1 MCKIADT
8 TTGRL
13 HNFKIPLDEVTY
25 MTLHRTNDNY
35 ISEAENLRS
44 KVVNR
49 IGDVMGWGN
58 LVGGMVF
65 GLYILLDQQNTTF
78 LEYPVPFGMVILGL
92 LSLWVSK
99 QQGRDKV
106 RPHIYLLNYMLF
118 PLILF
123 YFIEDAATTIWS
135 LTFLYLLMAMA
146 LQSRRMLIYSFI
158 SSMVG
163 LVILMIIAPAE
174 LNVLLGVEDHVIR
187 MLLISV
193 AAAICMN
200 ALYSIK
206 DKEKLLFH
214 YIHKAEETAYL
225 DSFLKIPNRIDFNLY
240 VDHELKTKQ
249 LFLWKL
255 EINQFQSVYDVL
267 GHRRTDELLLMVK
280 KRLENKIS
288 DGTYL
293 AKGEGSTFLA
303 ATANFKMKDAE
314 ALLKEKIRYLTA
326 PYDLFGH
333 DYQLTFSI
341 GAALSGP
348 DGDNSDELMRHAQF
362 ALDQAKLE
370 GINQVVFSTDKLKSS
385 TMSQVQISEAL
396 YQANLDSEF
405 HLVYQPQIELKTN
418 QIVGVE
424 ALIRWNHPQLGMISP
439 GVFIEIAEKNGFI
452 VPLGKWILEKSCWEV
467 QMLSDSIGRPLKLA
481 VNVSF
486 IQIRQ
491 EGFVEEVLQILKKIG
506 FQPDRLEIEL
516 TERSL
521 FENRPEDLAKI
532 DALRAEGIR
541 IAIDDFGTG
550 YSSFGILAKVKVDKI
565 KVPRDFIENVDSNQN
580 SQRIVTTIASMADR
594 FDLTCLA
601 EGIERLEESD
611 FLHQLVC
618 QEVQGYYYAKPAV
631 IHQVEEWLA
640 TPREKRIEAA
650 SGNIAEP
657 V

>member
-1 MCKIADT
+1 
-8 TTGRL
+8 
-13 HNFKIPLDEVTY
+13 

-35 ISEAENLRS
+35 VSETESLKS
-44 KVVNR
+44 KFSSR
-49 IGDVMGWGN
+49 IGDAIGWWN
-58 LVGGMVF
+58 LAGGF
-65 GLYILLDQQNTTF
+65 FFSLYMLLDRQETTF
-78 LEYPVPFGMVILGL
+78 MEYPVPFGMILLGL

-99 QQGRDKV
+99 QQGSNIV
-106 RPHIYLLNYMLF
+106 RSHVYLLNYMLF
-118 PLILF
+118 PLILL

-135 LTFLYLLMAMA
+135 LAFLCLLMAMA
-146 LQSRRMLIYSFI
+146 LQSRRILFYSFI

-163 LVILMIIAPAE
+163 LSVLMITAPKQMT
-174 LNVLLGVEDHVIR
+174 VLLGIEDHITR
-187 MLLISV
+187 MVLLSI
-193 AAAICMN
+193 AGIIGLI

-225 DSFLKIPNRIDFNLY
+225 DPFLKIPNRFDFNLY
-240 VDHELKTKQ
+240 VDHKLKSSR
-249 LFLWKL
+249 LLLWKL
-255 EINQFQSVYDVL
+255 ELNQFQSVYDVL
-267 GHRRTDELLLMVK
+267 GHKRTDELLLMVK
-280 KRLENKIS
+280 QRLEAKMS
-288 DGTYL
+288 PDTYL
-293 AKGEGSTFLA
+293 AKGEGSTFLG
-303 ATANFKMKDAE
+303 ATSHFEADEPDAN
-314 ALLKEKIRYLTA
+314 LKVILRYLTA

-333 DYQLTFSI
+333 DYQLNFNI
-341 GAALSGP
+341 GASLSGP
-348 DGDNSDELMRHAQF
+348 DGNSSDELMRHAQF
-362 ALDQAKLE
+362 ALDQAKLD
-370 GINQVVFSTDKLKSS
+370 GINQIVFSSDKLKSS
-385 TMSQVQISEAL
+385 TMNQVQISEAL

-405 HLVYQPQIELKTN
+405 HVVYQPQIELKTN

-424 ALIRWNHPQLGMISP
+424 ALIRWDHPQLGVVSP

-452 VPLGKWILEKSCWEV
+452 VPLGKWILEKACWEV

-491 EGFVEEVLQILKKIG
+491 DGFVEEVLQILKKIG

-532 DALRAEGIR
+532 DALRAKGIR

-550 YSSFGILAKVKVDKI
+550 YSSFGILAKVQVDKI

-594 FDLTCLA
+594 FQLTCLA
-601 EGIERLEESD
+601 EGIERLEESN
-611 FLHQLVC
+611 FLHQLIC

-631 IHQVEEWLA
+631 INQVEEWLSM
-640 TPREKRIEAA
+640 PREKIISTISPGHTE
-650 SGNIAEP
+650 SVPE
-657 V
+657 

>member
-1 MCKIADT
+1 
-8 TTGRL
+8 
-13 HNFKIPLDEVTY
+13 
-25 MTLHRTNDNY
+25 MTLHRINDNY
-35 ISEAENLRS
+35 ISETESLKS
-44 KVVNR
+44 KFTSR
-49 IGDVMGWGN
+49 IGDAIGWGN
-58 LVGGMVF
+58 LAGGVIF
-65 GLYILLDQQNTTF
+65 GLYMLLDPQETTF
-78 LEYPVPFGMVILGL
+78 LEYPVPLGMIILGI
-92 LSLWVSK
+92 LSLWVNK
-99 QQGRDKV
+99 QQGSEKV
-106 RPHIYLLNYMLF
+106 RPHVYLLNYMLF
-118 PLILF
+118 PLILL

-146 LQSRRMLIYSFI
+146 LQSRRMLLYSFV
-158 SSMVG
+158 SSIVG
-163 LVILMIIAPAE
+163 LIILMMTAPKQ
-174 LNVLLGVEDHVIR
+174 LTVLLGIEDHIIR
-187 MLLISV
+187 LILFSI
-193 AAAICMN
+193 AGIIGLI

-206 DKEKLLFH
+206 DKEKLLYH

-225 DSFLKIPNRIDFNLY
+225 DPFLKIPNRFDFNLY
-240 VDHELKTKQ
+240 VDHELKESQ
-249 LFLWKL
+249 LLLWKL
-255 EINQFQSVYDVL
+255 ELNQFQSVYDVL
-267 GHRRTDELLLMVK
+267 GHQRTDELLLMVK
-280 KRLENKIS
+280 QRLEAKMT

-293 AKGEGSTFLA
+293 AKGEGSTFLGATSNFEA
-303 ATANFKMKDAE
+303 AELDEN
-314 ALLKEKIRYLTA
+314 LKEILRYLTA

-333 DYQLTFSI
+333 DYQLNFNI

-348 DGDNSDELMRHAQF
+348 DGDSSDELMRHAQF
-362 ALDQAKLE
+362 ALEQAKLD
-370 GINQVVFSTDKLKSS
+370 GINQIVFSSDKLKRS
-385 TMSQVQISEAL
+385 TMNQVQISEAL

-405 HLVYQPQIELKTN
+405 HVVYQPQIELKTN

-424 ALIRWNHPQLGMISP
+424 ALIRWDHPQMGMISP

-452 VPLGKWILEKSCWEV
+452 VPLGKWILEKACWEV

-532 DALRAEGIR
+532 DALRAKGIR

-550 YSSFGILAKVKVDKI
+550 YSSFGILAKVQVDKI

-594 FDLTCLA
+594 FQLTCLA
-601 EGIERLEESD
+601 EGIERLEESN
-611 FLHQLVC
+611 FLHQLIC

-631 IHQVEEWLA
+631 INQVEKWLSM
-640 TPREKRIEAA
+640 PREKIISTISANHNGSVIE
-650 SGNIAEP
+650 
-657 V
+657 

>member
-1 MCKIADT
+1 
-8 TTGRL
+8 
-13 HNFKIPLDEVTY
+13 

-35 ISEAENLRS
+35 VSETESLKS
-44 KVVNR
+44 KFSSR
-49 IGDVMGWGN
+49 IGDAIGWWN
-58 LVGGMVF
+58 LAGGF
-65 GLYILLDQQNTTF
+65 FFSLYMLLDRQETTF
-78 LEYPVPFGMVILGL
+78 MEYPVPFGMILLGL

-99 QQGRDKV
+99 QQGSNIV
-106 RPHIYLLNYMLF
+106 RSHVYLLDYMLF
-118 PLILF
+118 PLILL

-135 LTFLYLLMAMA
+135 LAFLCLLMAMA
-146 LQSRRMLIYSFI
+146 LQSRRILFYSFI

-163 LVILMIIAPAE
+163 LSVLMITAPKQMT
-174 LNVLLGVEDHVIR
+174 VLLGIEDHITR
-187 MLLISV
+187 MVLLSI
-193 AAAICMN
+193 AGIIGLI

-225 DSFLKIPNRIDFNLY
+225 DPFLKIPNRFDFNLY
-240 VDHELKTKQ
+240 VDHKLKSSR
-249 LFLWKL
+249 LLLWKL
-255 EINQFQSVYDVL
+255 ELNQFQSVYDVL
-267 GHRRTDELLLMVK
+267 GHKRTDELLLMVK
-280 KRLENKIS
+280 QRLEAKMS
-288 DGTYL
+288 PDTYL
-293 AKGEGSTFLA
+293 AKGEGSTFLG
-303 ATANFKMKDAE
+303 ATSHFEADEPDAN
-314 ALLKEKIRYLTA
+314 LKVILRYLTA

-333 DYQLTFSI
+333 DYQLNFNI
-341 GAALSGP
+341 GASLSGP
-348 DGDNSDELMRHAQF
+348 DGNSSDELMRHAQF
-362 ALDQAKLE
+362 ALDQAKLD
-370 GINQVVFSTDKLKSS
+370 GINQIVFSSDKLKSS
-385 TMSQVQISEAL
+385 TMNQVQISEAL

-405 HLVYQPQIELKTN
+405 HVVYQPQIELKTN

-424 ALIRWNHPQLGMISP
+424 ALIRWDHPQLGVVSP

-452 VPLGKWILEKSCWEV
+452 VPLGKWILEKACWEV

-491 EGFVEEVLQILKKIG
+491 DGFVEEVLQILKKIG

-532 DALRAEGIR
+532 DALRAKGIR

-550 YSSFGILAKVKVDKI
+550 YSSFGILAKVQVDKI

-594 FDLTCLA
+594 FQLTCLA
-601 EGIERLEESD
+601 EGIERLEESN
-611 FLHQLVC
+611 FLHQLIC

-631 IHQVEEWLA
+631 INQVEEWLSM
-640 TPREKRIEAA
+640 PREKIISTISPGHTE
-650 SGNIAEP
+650 SVPE
-657 V
+657 

>member
-1 MCKIADT
+1 
-8 TTGRL
+8 
-13 HNFKIPLDEVTY
+13 

-35 ISEAENLRS
+35 MSEAEKLRS
-44 KVVNR
+44 KVANR

-58 LVGGMVF
+58 LGGGIIF
-65 GLYILLDQQNTTF
+65 GIFIMMDGRGITF
-78 LEYPVPFGMVILGL
+78 LEYPVPIGMIILGL
-92 LSLWVSK
+92 LSLLVGK
-99 QQGRDKV
+99 RHGRDSV

-118 PLILF
+118 PLILL

-135 LTFLYLLMAMA
+135 LTFLYLLMAVT
-146 LQSRRMLIYSFI
+146 LQSRRMLLYSFV

-163 LVILMIIAPAE
+163 LIILMMTAPDQ
-174 LNVLLGVEDHVIR
+174 LTVLLGVEDHVIR
-187 MLLISV
+187 LVLISV
-193 AAAICMN
+193 AAVIC
-200 ALYSIK
+200 LSGIYSIK

-225 DSFLKIPNRIDFNLY
+225 DPFLKIPNRIDFNLY
-240 VDHELKTKQ
+240 VDHQLKTKQ

-255 EINQFQSVYDVL
+255 ELNQLQSVYDVL
-267 GHRRTDELLLMVK
+267 GHKRTDELLLMVTR
-280 KRLENKIS
+280 RLKGKLPA
-288 DGTYL
+288 DTYL

-303 ATANFKMKDAE
+303 ATSSFGREKLETD
-314 ALLKEKIRYLTA
+314 LKEMLRYLTA

-333 DYQLTFSI
+333 DYQLTFNI
-341 GAALSGP
+341 GVALSGP
-348 DGDNSDELMRHAQF
+348 DGDSSDELMRHAQF
-362 ALDQAKLE
+362 ALEQAKLD
-370 GINQVVFSTDKLKSS
+370 GINQIVFSSDKLKSS
-385 TMSQVQISEAL
+385 TMSQVQVSEAL
-396 YQANLDSEF
+396 YQANLDAEF
-405 HLVYQPQIELKTN
+405 HLVYQPQIELKSN

-424 ALIRWNHPQLGMISP
+424 ALIRWNHPQMGMISP
-439 GVFIEIAEKNGFI
+439 GLFIEIAEKNGFI
-452 VPLGKWILEKSCWEV
+452 VPLGKWILEKACWEV

-486 IQIRQ
+486 IQIKQ
-491 EGFVEEVLQILKKIG
+491 EGFVDEVLHILKKIG

-532 DALRAEGIR
+532 DALRAKGIR

-594 FDLTCLA
+594 FQLTCLA
-601 EGIERLEESD
+601 EGIERPEENN

-618 QEVQGYYYAKPAV
+618 QEVQGYYYAKPAM
-631 IHQVEEWLA
+631 IKQVEEWLSL
-640 TPREKRIEAA
+640 PREKLTAFVPPD
-650 SGNIAEP
+650 SAEP
-657 V
+657 VSQ